1 MNRLS
6 QKQSR
11 LIRQL
16 MECNDMVKGTLNAVC
31 ATCKRAN
38 CICKDPAGK
47 LVFRLTYKDREQK
60 TKIVYVPRK
69 RVSEMRKRVKNY
81 ARFWVLA
88 EQLIETNID
97 LFKNVSKQ

>member
-11 LIRQL
+11 LFRQL
-16 MECNDMVKGTLNAVC
+16 GECKDMVKGTLNAVC

-47 LVFRLTYKDREQK
+47 LVFRLTYKDRKQS
-60 TKIVYVPRK
+60 TKIVYVPRE
-69 RVSEMRKRVKNY
+69 RVTEIRKMIKNY
-81 ARFWVLA
+81 ARFRELTD
-88 EQLIETNID
+88 QLIETNIEI
-97 LFKNVSKQ
+97 FKIAPKQ